1 MSSHTDTRQRIV
13 ASARDLIYSRSYADV
28 GVAEICARAGVQK
41 GSFYHFFPSKQELA
55 LAVIDE
61 LGMALEDQVLG
72 PAFVPDLP
80 PLDRLARFLEALH
93 TFQQGTAE
101 QAGHMLG
108 CPFGN
113 LALELATRDEVI
125 RRKLETVFA
134 AIQAR
139 FERVLEDATA
149 NGEAQGLDIPA
160 TAQAMLAYIEGVL
173 LMAKT
178 ADDAGLIRRLGPAFL
193 NIRITVTAG

>member
-1 MSSHTDTRQRIV
+1 MNSHPDTRQRIV
-13 ASARDLIYSRSYADV
+13 TSARDLIYSRSYAGV
-28 GVAEICARAGVQK
+28 GVAEICARAEVRK
-41 GSFYHFFPSKQELA
+41 GSFYHFFTSKQELA
-55 LAVIDE
+55 LAVIEDM
-61 LGMALEDQVLG
+61 GSALEAQVLG
-72 PAFVPDLP
+72 PAFARDLP
-80 PLDRLARFLEALH
+80 PFARLARFLEALH
-93 TFQQGTAE
+93 AFQQGTAE

-113 LALELATRDEVI
+113 LALELATSDETI

-139 FERVLEDATA
+139 FEQVLEEAAA
-149 NGEAQGLDIPA
+149 NGEIQGLDIPV

-178 ADDAGLIRRLGPAFL
+178 ANDAGLILRLGPA
-193 NIRITVTAG
+193 

>member
-1 MSSHTDTRQRIV
+1 MSTHPDTRQRIV

-28 GVAEICARAGVQK
+28 GVAEICARAEVRK
-41 GSFYHFFPSKQELA
+41 GSFYHFFSSKQELA

-72 PAFVPDLP
+72 PAFARDLP
-80 PLDRLARFLEALH
+80 PLQRLERFLEALH
-93 TFQQGTAE
+93 AFQQGTAE

-134 AIQAR
+134 TIQAR
-139 FERVLEDATA
+139 FERVLEEATA
-149 NGEAQGLDIPA
+149 NEVQALDIPA

-178 ADDAGLIRRLGPAFL
+178 TDDAGLIPRLGPAFL
-193 NIRITVTAG
+193 QIRIPAATI

>member
-1 MSSHTDTRQRIV
+1 MSNHPDTRQRIV

-28 GVAEICARAGVQK
+28 GVAEICARAEVRK

-55 LAVIDE
+55 LAVIE
-61 LGMALEDQVLG
+61 EMGRALEDQVLG
-72 PAFVPDLP
+72 PAFARDLP
-80 PLDRLARFLEALH
+80 PLPRLARFLEALH
-93 TFQQGTAE
+93 AFQQGTAR

-113 LALELATRDEVI
+113 LALELATSDEVI

-139 FERVLEDATA
+139 FERVLEDAAA
-149 NGEAQGLDIPA
+149 NGEVQGVDIPA
-160 TAQAMLAYIEGVL
+160 TAQAMLAYVEGVL

-178 ADDAGLIRRLGPAFL
+178 ANDAGLIPRLGPAFL
-193 NIRITVTAG
+193 QIRIPIAAD